1 MKLFQN
7 SFLHDLGSLVS
18 SIRLL
23 RAILLHILDSLTQY
37 HPWTLSAC
45 CPAVSLTQ
53 ATTSPLSFLSMIS
66 KHKSI
71 YRDKLGRRER
81 YGIAQK
87 QQHLNTGDC
96 SLNFFLWAMC
106 YDSFYLV
113 LYYAILSHSILL
125 CFKNAGSTTNL
136 MSHDSWFNTPFK
148 IPYYS
153 I

>member
-7 SFLHDLGSLVS
+7 SFLHDLGRLVS

-37 HPWTLSAC
+37 HPWTPFAC
-45 CPAVSLTQ
+45 CPAVSLTE

-71 YRDKLGRRER
+71 YRDKLGGGER
-81 YGIAQK
+81 YRIAQK
-87 QQHLNTGDC
+87 QLHLNIRHC

-113 LYYAILSHSILL
+113 LSCPILSYPILFFLPSVHLSI
-125 CFKNAGSTTNL
+125 AG
-136 MSHDSWFNTPFK
+136 
-148 IPYYS
+148 
-153 I
+153 